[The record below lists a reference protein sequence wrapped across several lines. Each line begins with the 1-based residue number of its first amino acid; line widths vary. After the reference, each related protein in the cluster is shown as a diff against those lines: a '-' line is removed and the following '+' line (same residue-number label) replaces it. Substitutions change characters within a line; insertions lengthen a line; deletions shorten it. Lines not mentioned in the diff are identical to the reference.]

1 MAIGRFWM
9 ISRLKYKEG
18 LIENVE
24 LRMENCGSVV
34 LVVAN
39 SEFREFNS
47 PFSILNSTLHNGRL

>member
-1 MAIGRFWM
+1 M

-18 LIENVE
+18 LIENGE

-39 SEFREFNS
+39 NEFREFNS
-47 PFSILNSTLHNGRL
+47 QLSILN